1 MNIYLS
7 LITCIALIITITL
20 FILWSLLSLLDTNAS
35 TSNKNSKLMITIG
48 SVVGLVFFCLFIL
61 YAPISTVYDCYVNY
75 TSNLQLTI
83 PTFTISSLYT
93 AESLFYISMILHALF
108 FYIFAFS
115 TIVTFLYTTFDF
127 TLFKIV
133 VRVFFNYLWRRFTSK
148 FISMPIWWNW

>member
-7 LITCIALIITITL
+7 LITYAALIAITL
-20 FILWSLLSLLDTNAS
+20 AILWSLLSLLGTNVD
-35 TSNKNSKLMITIG
+35 TSNNNSKLMITIG
-48 SVVGLVFFCLFIL
+48 SVAGLVFLCLFIL
-61 YAPISTVYDCYVNY
+61 YAPISTVYSCYANY

-108 FYIFAFS
+108 LYIFAFS
-115 TIVTFLYTTFDF
+115 TIVTFLYTTFNF
-127 TLFKIV
+127 TLFKILI
-133 VRVFFNYLWRRFTSK
+133 RVFCNYLWRRFISE

>member
-7 LITCIALIITITL
+7 LVSYFTLLTIISLTL
-20 FILWSLLSLLDTNAS
+20 GSLFNTNNVKTKILSLLVM
-35 TSNKNSKLMITIG
+35 TSSKLTVVLLLV
-48 SVVGLVFFCLFIL
+48 SVF
-61 YAPISTVYDCYVNY
+61 YAPTLTVYNLCVNC
-75 TSNLQLTI
+75 TSSLQLTI

-127 TLFKIV
+127 TLLKIV
-133 VRVFFNYLWRRFTSK
+133 IRVFFNYLLRT
-148 FISMPIWWNW
+148 FITRLLR